1 VVHDDGAAK
10 AAPFCIHTLDEDPMP
25 TRREFAITVGAAT
38 LGACV
43 STPSVPSTPP
53 VGTTAIPT
61 TEPPDANAALADAM
75 TQLVRQ
81 RYGAHLSHEQLELVR
96 NDIRN
101 GLRASDRLRGLLL
114 PNGTEPDVV
123 FAVHRGAGQ

>member
-1 VVHDDGAAK
+1 
-10 AAPFCIHTLDEDPMP
+10 MP

-43 STPSVPSTPP
+43 STPSIPSAPPAATTAVPS
-53 VGTTAIPT
+53 
-61 TEPPDANAALADAM
+61 TEPPDANAALTDAM

-81 RYGAHLSHEQLELVR
+81 RYGAHLSHEQLDLVR

-101 GLRASDRLRGLLL
+101 GLRASDRLRGMLL
-114 PNGTEPDVV
+114 PNGTEPDIV
-123 FAVHRGAGQ
+123 FAVHRGGDQ

>member
-1 VVHDDGAAK
+1 
-10 AAPFCIHTLDEDPMP
+10 MP
-25 TRREFAITVGAAT
+25 TRREFAITVGAAA

-43 STPSVPSTPP
+43 PTPALPP
-53 VGTTAIPT
+53 APPAATTAMPSEQPADT
-61 TEPPDANAALADAM
+61 NAALTDAM

-81 RYGAHLSHEQLELVR
+81 RYGAHLSEAHIDLVR

-101 GLRASDRLRGLLL
+101 GLRASDRLRAMLL

-123 FAVHRGAGQ
+123 FAVHRGGDK

>member
-1 VVHDDGAAK
+1 
-10 AAPFCIHTLDEDPMP
+10 MP

-43 STPSVPSTPP
+43 STPPVPSAPP
-53 VGTTAIPT
+53 VATTAVPSD
-61 TEPPDANAALADAM
+61 EQPDANAALTDAM

-81 RYGAHLSHEQLELVR
+81 RYGAHLSNEQLDLVR

-101 GLRASDRLRGLLL
+101 GLRASDRLRAMLL

-123 FAVHRGAGQ
+123 FAVHRGGDK

>member
-1 VVHDDGAAK
+1 
-10 AAPFCIHTLDEDPMP
+10 MP

-43 STPSVPSTPP
+43 STPSVPPAPPAASTSVPSDQ
-53 VGTTAIPT
+53 AA
-61 TEPPDANAALADAM
+61 DANAALTDAM

-81 RYGAHLSHEQLELVR
+81 RYGAHLSDEQIDLVR
-96 NDIRN
+96 DDIRN
-101 GLRASDRLRGLLL
+101 GLRASDRLRAMLL

-123 FAVHRGAGQ
+123 FAVHRGGDR